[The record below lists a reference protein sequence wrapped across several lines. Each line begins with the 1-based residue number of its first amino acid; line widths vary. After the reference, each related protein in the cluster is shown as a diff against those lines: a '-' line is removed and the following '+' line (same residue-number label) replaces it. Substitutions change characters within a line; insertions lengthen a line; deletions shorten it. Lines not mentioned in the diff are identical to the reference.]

1 MTRTKRL
8 PLGGGVFVYT
18 NRAHTF
24 GTDTVLLADFAA
36 PSPGE
41 ISCDLGTG
49 CAAIPLLWC
58 RDGGPK
64 HMDAVELSE
73 EACQLAHQ
81 SIAENNL
88 GERISL
94 HHADLRRLDG
104 VLNPGRYHLV
114 TINPPYFPVQTGAS
128 CSNAQRAMA
137 REERFCTLPDAATAA
152 ARLLREGGRFCLC
165 HRPER
170 LADLACA
177 LRAAGVE
184 LKRLRMVCPR
194 EGAAPSLLLA
204 QGLKGAK
211 PSVQILPPLILYK
224 ADGAPTPEYRRIYG
238 AFAVNPVSNREKGG

>member
-1 MTRTKRL
+1 MTQKKRL
-8 PLGGGVFVYT
+8 PLGSGLFVYT
-18 NRAHTF
+18 NQSHTF

-64 HMDAVELSE
+64 HTDAVELSAQ
-73 EACQLAHQ
+73 ACQLAQQ

-94 HHADLRRLDG
+94 HKADLKELDG
-104 VLNPGRYHLV
+104 ILPPGRYNLV
-114 TINPPYFPVQTGAS
+114 TINPPYFPVRAGAS
-128 CSNAQRAMA
+128 SPNAERAMA
-137 REERFCTLPDAATAA
+137 REERFCTLPDAAASA

-184 LKRLRMVCPR
+184 LKRLRMVFPR
-194 EGAAPSLLLA
+194 EGSAPSLLLA
-204 QGLKGAK
+204 EGIKGAK
-211 PSVQILPPLILYK
+211 PSVQIKPPLILYE
-224 ADGAPTPEYRRIYG
+224 ADGTPTPEYRRIY
-238 AFAVNPVSNREKGG
+238 APFSAEPVNNR